1 LTLIQSISQS
11 IHAVNGPINEPG
23 IDRVQALADV
33 SRSVYVVIA
42 TKPVHRLQIR
52 PIVHN

>member
-1 LTLIQSISQS
+1 MK
-11 IHAVNGPINEPG
+11 PG
-23 IDRVQALADV
+23 LQRVQALADI
-33 SRSVYVVIA
+33 SCSGYVVIA